1 MKEPPYLLHCFIA
14 IIVGCPLGAFWFEL
28 AMAAKYG
35 RHDPRILLPLTI
47 FDSFLVGWFPALL
60 FGSLLHDSMQRWGW
74 SKLWQWVLSGAFL
87 TWAHYY
93 IGTGIEK
100 ADRGFL
106 SFPLGGIT
114 LLNNTFDHAWP
125 AAICGAIVSAVL
137 CWVRGKVA
145 AVATPAAAS

>member
-14 IIVGCPLGAFWFEL
+14 IIVGCPLGAFRFEL

-35 RHDPRILLPLTI
+35 RHDPRISLPITI
-47 FDSFLVGWFPALL
+47 SDLFLVGWFPVLL
-60 FGSLLHDSMQRWGW
+60 FGALLHDSMQRRGW
-74 SKLWQWVLSGAFL
+74 SKSWQWVLSGAFL
-87 TWAHYY
+87 VWALYCS
-93 IGTGIEK
+93 GTEIEK
-100 ADRGFL
+100 AGREFL
-106 SFPLGGIT
+106 SSPLGGVT